1 MPVQLMEN
9 KPTEKVNTR
18 KVPVRGTDSDIMFC
32 YNRSQQTRTVKRPL
46 IHPPVIYYM
55 YYMYYMYIAN
65 RYNDPPT
72 LNPYKWGSDCKLNTL
87 SHYTKQSKMEI
98 VSRIKPT
105 AHSPLAHRIDAS
117 RMPYPARYPANKPG
131 RKNPPKKIQ

>member
-32 YNRSQQTRTVKRPL
+32 YNRSQQTRTVKRL
-46 IHPPVIYYM
+46 LNHPVI
-55 YYMYYMYIAN
+55 YYMYIAN

-72 LNPYKWGSDCKLNTL
+72 LNPYKWGLDCKLNT
-87 SHYTKQSKMEI
+87 SNHYTKQSKMDI
-98 VSRIKPT
+98 VSRIKHT